1 MKATEAKLL
10 QILGAISQFIIPIY
24 QRTYS
29 WTQKECAQLWADIL
43 RTGVTD
49 QIGVHFIGSVVHI
62 DEGLGNLAVQA
73 PKLVIDGQQRLTTV
87 TLLLTALA
95 DVLRELPEEQQEPIE
110 GFAPAMISEYYLI
123 NRLQKGDKRFKL
135 LLSDTDRV
143 TLMALVDPSVA
154 VPPPQPSIRIRD
166 NHQFFLEQLRH
177 PATDLS
183 VVCRG
188 ISKLL
193 VVDVALSRDQDNP
206 QLIFESM
213 NSTGRELSQADLIRN
228 YVLMGQ
234 PPELQER
241 LYCLHWRPMEQA
253 FGQEAYSGNEFSAFM
268 RDFLTPKTAEVPR
281 LDLVYEV
288 FKKYE
293 RQPAVAEAGIE
304 ALLSDLHTTASRYCR
319 VALGQEPDSQ
329 IKDAFH
335 DLRELKVN
343 VVTPLLL
350 ELYAD
355 HEAELLSRDELLEA
369 LRLLEAYVFRR
380 AVCAIP
386 SNSQQKTFATFSR
399 ALRRERGDYLP
410 SFKAHLLSLPSYR
423 RFPSDEEFRRDL
435 QIRNLYKFNKSC
447 SYWLRRLENHQRKE
461 PIAVADYTIEHILP
475 QNPVLPSAWRDS
487 LGPAWA
493 QVQEEWL
500 HRLGN
505 LTLTGYN
512 PELSDRPFLDK
523 RDHPE
528 GGFRTSPLRLNQ
540 GVGQLDRW
548 DLDAMRKRGETLAA
562 RALEVWPSPQLSE
575 EQRQAYQAPRRREAV
590 YSLKDHPQLANAP
603 LLAVFE
609 ALDNGIRALDPNI
622 TQEVLKLYIAYKA
635 ETNFVDIVPQ
645 AKRLRLSLNMPFPEL
660 DDPKGLTKNVTG
672 IGRWGN
678 GDVELGVASLEEVPY
693 AIGLI
698 RQSLERQLDSDD
710 LSG

>member
-1 MKATEAKLL
+1 VKATEAKLL
-10 QILGAISQFIIPIY
+10 QILGAVSQFIIPIY

-29 WTQKECAQLWADIL
+29 WTPKECAQLWADIL

-49 QIGVHFIGSVVHI
+49 EIGVHFIGSVVHI

-95 DVLRELPEEQQEPIE
+95 DVLSELPEEQQEPIE
-110 GFAPAMISEYYLI
+110 GFAPPMIREYYLI

-143 TLMALVDPSVA
+143 TLMALVDPTAA
-154 VPPPQPSIRIRD
+154 VPPPEPSIRIRD
-166 NHQFFLEQLRH
+166 NHQFFLDQLCH
-177 PATDLS
+177 PSTDLA

-241 LYCLHWRPMEQA
+241 LYTLHWRPMELA

-268 RDFLTPKTAEVPR
+268 RDFLTLKTAEVPR

-288 FKKYE
+288 FKQYE

-304 ALLSDLHTTASRYCR
+304 ALLSDLHTTASCYCR
-319 VALGQEPDSQ
+319 VALGQEPDPQ

-335 DLRELKVN
+335 NLRELKVN

-355 HEAELLSRDELLEA
+355 HETGLLSREELLEA

-435 QIRNLYKFNKSC
+435 QVRNLYKFNKSC

-475 QNPVLPSAWRDS
+475 QNPVLPSAWRDA

-512 PELSDRPFLDK
+512 PELSDRPFLEK

-540 GVGQLDRW
+540 GLGQLQRW
-548 DLDAMRKRGETLAA
+548 DLVAMRMRGETLAA
-562 RALEVWPSPQLSE
+562 RALEVWPSPQLSA
-575 EQRQAYQAPRRREAV
+575 EQRQAYQTPRRREAV
-590 YSLKDHPQLANAP
+590 YSLSDHPQLANAP
-603 LLAVFE
+603 LLAVFL
-609 ALDNGIRALDPNI
+609 ALDAGIRALDPNI

-678 GDVELGVASLEEVPY
+678 GDVELGVTSLEEVPY

-698 RQSLERQLDSDD
+698 RQSLERQLDSDE

>member
-10 QILGAISQFIIPIY
+10 QVLGNVSQFIIPIY

-29 WTQKECAQLWADIL
+29 WTLKECQQLWEDIL
-43 RTGVTD
+43 RAGTTD
-49 QIGVHFIGSVVHI
+49 EIGVHFIGSVVHI
-62 DEGLGNLAVQA
+62 DEGLGTIAVQA

-95 DVLRELPEEQQEPIE
+95 DVLDQLPEEQQEPME
-110 GFAPAMISEYYLI
+110 EFAPAIIRETYLT
-123 NRLQKGDKRFKL
+123 RRHQKGDKRFKL
-135 LLSDTDRV
+135 LLSDTDRD
-143 TLMALVDPSVA
+143 TLMALVDPVGAAQPSE
-154 VPPPQPSIRIRD
+154 PSIRIQE
-166 NHQFFLEQLRH
+166 NHQYFLEELQR
-177 PATDLS
+177 PTTDLAA
-183 VVCRG
+183 VCRG

-234 PPELQER
+234 PPELQEQ
-241 LYCLHWRPMEQA
+241 LYTRHWRPMEQA

-268 RDFLTPKTAEVPR
+268 RDFLTLKTAEIPR

-288 FKKYE
+288 FKQYE
-293 RQPAVAEAGIE
+293 RQPAVANAGVE
-304 ALLSDLHTTASRYCR
+304 SLLSDLHTIANRYCR
-319 VALGQEPDSQ
+319 VVLGKETDPAL
-329 IKDAFH
+329 KAAFH

-343 VVTPLLL
+343 VVNPLLL
-350 ELYAD
+350 ELYSD
-355 HEAELLSRDELLEA
+355 YEAGLLSRDDLLEC

-380 AVCAIP
+380 AICSIP

-399 ALRRERGDYLP
+399 SLRREPEHYLA
-410 SFKAHLLSLPSYR
+410 SFKAHLLNLPSYR
-423 RFPSDEEFRRDL
+423 RFPPDQEFRREI

-475 QNPVLPSAWRDS
+475 QNPELPGPWRDA
-487 LGPAWA
+487 LGPDW
-493 QVQEEWL
+493 QHVQEEWL

-512 PELSDRPFLDK
+512 PELSDRPFLEK
-523 RDHPE
+523 RDHLE

-540 GVGQLDRW
+540 GLGQLGQW
-548 DLDAMRKRGETLAA
+548 DADAIRSRGEALAS
-562 RALEVWPSPQLSE
+562 RALEVWASPQLSDE
-575 EQRQAYQAPRRREAV
+575 ERLLYKPNKDKRTS
-590 YSLKDHPQLANAP
+590 YTLKDHPQLSNP
-603 LLAVFE
+603 EIGEIFE
-609 ALDNGIRALDPNI
+609 VLDARIKALDPNI

-635 ETNFVDIVPQ
+635 ETNFVDVVPQ
-645 AKRLRLSLNMPFPEL
+645 ASRLRLSLNMPFAEL
-660 DDPKGLTKNVTG
+660 DDPKGLAKDVSEV
-672 IGRWGN
+672 GRWGN
-678 GDVELGVASLEEVPY
+678 GDVELGVATLNEVPY
-693 AIGLI
+693 ALGLI
-698 RQSLERQLDSDD
+698 RQSLERQLDNDE
-710 LSG
+710 GTN

>member
-1 MKATEAKLL
+1 
-10 QILGAISQFIIPIY
+10 
-24 QRTYS
+24 
-29 WTQKECAQLWADIL
+29 
-43 RTGVTD
+43 
-49 QIGVHFIGSVVHI
+49 
-62 DEGLGNLAVQA
+62 
-73 PKLVIDGQQRLTTV
+73 
-87 TLLLTALA
+87 
-95 DVLRELPEEQQEPIE
+95 
-110 GFAPAMISEYYLI
+110 
-123 NRLQKGDKRFKL
+123 
-135 LLSDTDRV
+135 
-143 TLMALVDPSVA
+143 
-154 VPPPQPSIRIRD
+154 
-166 NHQFFLEQLRH
+166 
-177 PATDLS
+177 
-183 VVCRG
+183 
-188 ISKLL
+188 
-193 VVDVALSRDQDNP
+193 VALSRDQDNP

-241 LYCLHWRPMEQA
+241 LYTLHWRPMEQS

-268 RDFLTPKTAEVPR
+268 RDFLTLKTAEVPR

-288 FKKYE
+288 FKQYE

-304 ALLSDLHTTASRYCR
+304 ALLRDLHTTAIRYCR
-319 VALGQEPDSQ
+319 VALGQEPDPQ

-350 ELYAD
+350 ELYGD
-355 HEAELLSRDELLEA
+355 HQAGLLSRDELLEA
-369 LRLLEAYVFRR
+369 LRLLESYVFRR

-386 SNSQQKTFATFSR
+386 SNSQQKTFATFSK
-399 ALRRERGDYLP
+399 ALRREPGHYLP
-410 SFKAHLLSLPSYR
+410 SFKAHLLDLPSYR

-461 PIAVADYTIEHILP
+461 PIAVAEYTIEHILP
-475 QNPVLPSAWRDS
+475 QNPDLSAAWREALCPD
-487 LGPAWA
+487 WA

-523 RDHPE
+523 RDHQE

-540 GVGQLDRW
+540 GLGQLERW
-548 DLDAMRKRGETLAA
+548 DGDAIRQRGETLAA
-562 RALEVWPSPQLSE
+562 RALEVWTAPELSE
-575 EQRQAYQAPRRREAV
+575 EQRQFYRQPRRRQDAG
-590 YSLKDHPQLANAP
+590 YTLDDHPQLANP
-603 LLAVFE
+603 QIRAVFDG
-609 ALDNGIRALDPNI
+609 LDARIRALDPNVS
-622 TQEVLKLYIAYKA
+622 QEVRKLYIAYKA

-645 AKRLRLSLNMPFPEL
+645 TKRLRLSLNMPFAEL
-660 DDPKGLTKNVTG
+660 NDPRGLAKNVAG

-678 GDVELGVASLEEVPY
+678 GEVEIGVATLEEVPY
-693 AIGLI
+693 ALGLI
-698 RQSLERQLDSDD
+698 RQSLERQLE
-710 LSG
+710 GEW